1 MPVCARQMGI
11 FVAQSKVF
19 AMFLREITGFGRNG
33 ILGIVLLFALL
44 PTPVKAAAARSEERV
59 QVAYLDGDLP
69 ELRLHELMDLEVSS
83 AAGKE
88 QTVAETAAAIFVITG
103 EDIRRSGATSI
114 PDALRMVPGL
124 NVARITASKWAISS
138 RSFNSSL
145 SNKLL
150 VLVDGRSVFNNLFAS
165 TFWDV
170 QDTLLEDIDRI
181 EVIRGP
187 AATIWGANAVNGV
200 INIITRS
207 ARLTQG
213 PLVTA
218 GTGTEER
225 AFGALRYGGAVGPDA
240 HWRGYAKYFQRDD
253 SEGIDGWDAD
263 DDWDQLRGGF
273 RLDWQP
279 RGGEEL
285 TVQGDA
291 YSGSA
296 GTTGTRFDAASAY
309 PRRVEED
316 TQLSGAN
323 LLARWETATVGAG
336 KMSLQAYYDWTHRA
350 DTLFGEERHT
360 LDFSLQ
366 QTLKPGLRQE
376 LFWGVGY
383 RYGLSDLD
391 QSPTIAVSRARRT
404 EHLYSL
410 FLQDEIALLPER
422 LVLTVGARFEHNSY
436 TDGEIHPNLRLLGL
450 LSEHHSLWGAV
461 SRASRTPSRFD
472 REMRILS
479 PVSSAPPVVGILAA
493 DPDVA
498 SERVTAYEVGYRYHP
513 AAHISFDATIF
524 YNDYDRLR
532 SFELDPIFLE
542 GSPPPTHLVLPGTID
557 NRLEGRTYGL
567 ELAVDCQPASFLQL
581 DLAYT
586 YLEIAVHHRQL
597 GSDIFARLEEEKS
610 PKHQGSLRAGFD
622 LPGQLELD
630 LWLRYVDRLRRDDI
644 PSYLELDTRI
654 GWKPRPDLELAL
666 VGQNLLDSHH
676 QEFIRETLFN
686 SIPTEVERAVY
697 VKMTWRP

>member
-1 MPVCARQMGI
+1 M
-11 FVAQSKVF
+11 
-19 AMFLREITGFGRNG
+19 
-33 ILGIVLLFALL
+33 
-44 PTPVKAAAARSEERV
+44 
-59 QVAYLDGDLP
+59 
-69 ELRLHELMDLEVSS
+69 
-83 AAGKE
+83 
-88 QTVAETAAAIFVITG
+88 
-103 EDIRRSGATSI
+103 
-114 PDALRMVPGL
+114 
-124 NVARITASKWAISS
+124 
-138 RSFNSSL
+138 
-145 SNKLL
+145 
-150 VLVDGRSVFNNLFAS
+150 RSVFNNLFAS

-213 PLVTA
+213 PLLSA

-225 AFGALRYGGAVGPDA
+225 AFGALRYGGEAGPDA
-240 HWRGYAKYFQRDD
+240 HWRGYVKYFQRDD
-253 SEGIDGWDAD
+253 SEGIEGWDAA
-263 DDWDQLRGGF
+263 DDWDLLRGGF
-273 RLDWQP
+273 RLD
-279 RGGEEL
+279 RKSRSGEEL

-296 GTTGTRFDAASAY
+296 GTTGTRFDTASAL

-323 LLARWETATVGAG
+323 LLARWETGAG
-336 KMSLQAYYDWTHRA
+336 GVEKMSLQAYYDWTHRD
-350 DTLFGEERHT
+350 DTLFGEQRHT

-366 QTLKPGLRQE
+366 QSLKPGLRHE
-376 LFWGVGY
+376 LIWGLGY

-391 QSPTIAVSRARRT
+391 QSPTIAVSRERRT

-410 FLQDEIALLPER
+410 FLQDEISLLPER

-436 TDGEIHPNLRLLGL
+436 TDEEIHPNLRLLGL

-472 REMRILS
+472 REMRILT
-479 PVSSAPPVVGILAA
+479 PVSSAPPVIGILSA
-493 DPDVA
+493 DPDFA

-513 AAHISFDATIF
+513 KAQFSFDATIF

-542 GSPPPTHLVLPGTID
+542 ATPPPVHGVLPGTID
-557 NRLEGRTYGL
+557 NRLEGRTCGL
-567 ELAVDCQPASFLQL
+567 ELAFDWQPTRYLQL

-586 YLEIAVHHRQL
+586 YLEIDIRHRHL
-597 GSDIFARLEEEKS
+597 DSDMFARIEEEKS
-610 PKHQGSLRAGFD
+610 PKHEGSLRAGFD
-622 LPGQLELD
+622 LPGPIELD
-630 LWLRYVDRLRRDDI
+630 LWLRYVDHLRRDDI
-644 PSYLELDTRI
+644 PSYLELDTRL
-654 GWKPRPDLELAL
+654 GWNPRPDLELAL
-666 VGQNLLDSHH
+666 VGQNLLDSQH

-697 VKMTWRP
+697 VKTTWRP

>member
-1 MPVCARQMGI
+1 MFSGEMAD
-11 FVAQSKVF
+11 F
-19 AMFLREITGFGRNG
+19 AKNG
-33 ILGIVLLFALL
+33 ILGLALFFALL
-44 PTPVKAAAARSEERV
+44 PAPAQAAAGSSDARV
-59 QVAYLDGDLP
+59 QVAYLDDDLP
-69 ELRLHELMDLEVSS
+69 ELELHELMELEVSS

-114 PDALRMVPGL
+114 PEALRMVPGL
-124 NVARITASKWAISS
+124 NVARVTANKWAISS
-138 RSFNSSL
+138 RSFNSTL

-150 VLVDGRSVFNNLFAS
+150 VLIDGRSVYSNLFGS

-200 INIITRS
+200 VNIITRP

-213 PLVTA
+213 PLLTV
-218 GTGTEER
+218 GSGTEER
-225 AFGALRYGGAVGPDA
+225 AFGGLRYGGEAGPEA
-240 HWRGYAKYFQRDD
+240 HWRGYVKYFLRDD
-253 SEGIDGWDAD
+253 SEGIDGWDAA

-279 RGGEEL
+279 PDGEEL

-296 GTTGTRFDAASAY
+296 GTTGTRFDATSVF

-316 TQLSGAN
+316 TQLAGAN
-323 LLARWETATVGAG
+323 LIARWARPTGREG
-336 KMSLQAYYDWTHRA
+336 KLALQGYYDWTHRA
-350 DTLFGEERHT
+350 NTLFGEDRHT
-360 LDFSLQ
+360 LDFNLQ
-366 QTLKPGLRQE
+366 QTLKLGRRQE
-376 LFWGVGY
+376 FLWGAGY
-383 RYGLSDLD
+383 RYELSEFE
-391 QSPTIAVSRARRT
+391 QSPTIAVSRPRST

-422 LVLTVGARFEHNSY
+422 LVLTAGARFEHNSY
-436 TDGEIHPNLRLLGL
+436 TGSEIQPNLRLLGL
-450 LSEHHSLWGAV
+450 FSEHHSVWGAV
-461 SRASRTPSRFD
+461 SRASRTPARFD

-479 PVSSAPPVVGILAA
+479 PVSSTPPVVGILSA
-493 DPDVA
+493 DPGFD

-513 AAHISFDATIF
+513 PASFSVDATVF
-524 YNDYDRLR
+524 YNEYDQLR
-532 SFELDPIFLE
+532 SFELGPLYPAA
-542 GSPPPTHLVLPGTID
+542 SPPPPHLVLPGTVD
-557 NRLEGRTYGL
+557 NRLEGYTYGL
-567 ELAVDCQPASFLQL
+567 ELAAEWQPLSYLRL

-586 YLEIAVHHRQL
+586 YLEITIRHRQL
-597 GSDIFARLEEEKS
+597 SEDIFARIEEEKS
-610 PKHQGSLRAGFD
+610 PKHEGSLRAGFD
-622 LPGQLELD
+622 LPGLLELD
-630 LWLRYVDRLRRDDI
+630 FWLRYVDRLRRDDI
-644 PSYLELDTRI
+644 PSYLELDTRL

-666 VGQNLLDSHH
+666 VGQNLLDGSH

-697 VKMTWRP
+697 ATLTWRP